1 LAVAA
6 NALTAHQENN
16 INKTK
21 KIPALL

>member
-1 LAVAA
+1 VAA